1 MYIKD
6 PTKRV
11 QYPFRVK
18 EDLMEDLK
26 AYAQAKDQKLPR
38 VLNDL
43 LTESLEG
50 MNLSNTWLREEL
62 GVFITI
68 PNEIPTKYPINLLNN
83 DNDGLRY
90 EIKAMPNNL
99 ASWNDKYGYISKTK
113 NVLYEGV
120 EPLLI
125 PSFIDNLTLTADKDT
140 AQTIAKCLF
149 GIHILQYDNGQLHVE
164 LITINNAM
172 GKLQFINNDMAKIFV
187 QYRTMLNREINNAL
201 NHLNEVNHD
210 KVKKELMEALEELA
224 IGINT
229 GNVVPITGNF
239 IAYDNVVLFGQEAED
254 MANNNVLGSDNP
266 YIVNDHLQKEI
277 DQLKEENK
285 TYKEAIKQ
293 LNADLNDVK
302 ARQEI
307 WEEIKKENDQL
318 KETLEK
324 TQPIIERLEK
334 LENGQLILGF
344 EDGNPKLI
352 DNSKSKDAFKTY
364 KEKYKK

>member
-11 QYPFRVK
+11 QYTFRVK

-83 DNDGLRY
+83 DRDGLKY

-113 NVLYEGV
+113 NILYEGV
-120 EPLLI
+120 EPILI
-125 PSFIDNLTLTADKDT
+125 PSFIEDLTLTANKDT

-149 GIHILQYDNGQLHVE
+149 AIHVTKDNNGRINVN
-164 LITINNAM
+164 LININNAT

-187 QYRTMLNREINNAL
+187 QYRTMLNREINHAL
-201 NHLNEVNHD
+201 NHLNDVNHD

-224 IGINT
+224 TGINT

-285 TYKEAIKQ
+285 TYKEAIDQ

-302 ARQEI
+302 VRQEI

-318 KETLEK
+318 KEKLEK
-324 TQPIIERLEK
+324 AEPILERLEE
-334 LENGQLILGF
+334 LEAQRPTWEEFI
-344 EDGNPKLI
+344 KQQ
-352 DNSKSKDAFKTY
+352 
-364 KEKYKK
+364 KE